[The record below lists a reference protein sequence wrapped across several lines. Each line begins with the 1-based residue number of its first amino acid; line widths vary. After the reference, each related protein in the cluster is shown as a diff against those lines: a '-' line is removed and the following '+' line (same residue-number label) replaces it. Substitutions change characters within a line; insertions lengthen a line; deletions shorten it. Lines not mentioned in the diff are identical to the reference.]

1 LANVD
6 SADVTDVIVAEV
18 ELLQVGIVHE
28 QVVQGRRRG
37 NLQSVVFKR
46 QERDLDRLEALG
58 CAKGKGK
65 KMIFLRRTLK
75 VFSPKASKTGGLRSQ
90 WCIKTV
96 VRVGLAVA
104 RPCVRIWAVFLS
116 NSSPERSKK
125 LRQGFYHSFY

>member
-75 VFSPKASKTGGLRSQ
+75 VFSRFYPRLQ
-90 WCIKTV
+90 
-96 VRVGLAVA
+96 
-104 RPCVRIWAVFLS
+104 
-116 NSSPERSKK
+116 K
-125 LRQGFYHSFY
+125 LEA